1 MASTTPSLKHGGSTR
16 GEFSLS
22 LDLHRT
28 EKVEVLDDVAKF
40 GKQVMPVVRS
50 MYVLET
56 RKSSIESLS

>member
-50 MYVLET
+50 IYT
-56 RKSSIESLS
+56 RDPKASIN